1 MSKILDLKTKYH
13 NYDSRS
19 MNNHQKTDLRE
30 ALRAFS
36 VGDLT
41 SVDEHKM
48 YVELLKLFRTSLA
61 EDDKLK
67 GDNYPA
73 LLESLLSVGEDG
85 VYSTPLRFLF
95 ELIQNVD
102 DCDYA
107 DHSCVELDVQTDYNN
122 GKIVLTYNETGFTPF
137 NVFAI
142 TGIAEAAKNVS
153 SDKVEIGEKGIG
165 FKSVFGV
172 ADKVLIQSG
181 KFSFELYKNN
191 FTIPEPAYENFEEVS
206 GTRLTLFVEPM
217 KVKGIYD
224 EFVRK
229 YHNKESLFNQNPLLF
244 LNKLTKLHLY
254 FDSLRSLTFNVSR
267 SAPVLGSDLQIET
280 NVHLSVDLRDYHSAN
295 DKPIIQEIDCTRYTK
310 QIIYNRDMC
319 VSRYG
324 AKTAFTEKKMY
335 MQIVFP
341 SVDSL

>member
-102 DCDYA
+102 LIRYYI
-107 DHSCVELDVQTDYNN
+107 TDM
-122 GKIVLTYNETGFTPF
+122 F
-137 NVFAI
+137 
-142 TGIAEAAKNVS
+142 
-153 SDKVEIGEKGIG
+153 
-165 FKSVFGV
+165 
-172 ADKVLIQSG
+172 
-181 KFSFELYKNN
+181 
-191 FTIPEPAYENFEEVS
+191 
-206 GTRLTLFVEPM
+206 
-217 KVKGIYD
+217 
-224 EFVRK
+224 
-229 YHNKESLFNQNPLLF
+229 
-244 LNKLTKLHLY
+244 HLY
-254 FDSLRSLTFNVSR
+254 LSL
-267 SAPVLGSDLQIET
+267 DL
-280 NVHLSVDLRDYHSAN
+280 LLWYRLR
-295 DKPIIQEIDCTRYTK
+295 
-310 QIIYNRDMC
+310 
-319 VSRYG
+319 
-324 AKTAFTEKKMY
+324 
-335 MQIVFP
+335 
-341 SVDSL
+341 